1 MMHTVVIGDIHGMLP
16 EFQAL
21 VAKLQLGHEDRLV
34 LVGDL
39 MDKGPDPAGCVRYAR
54 EIGAQMVL
62 GNHEEK
68 HLRWRKHE
76 DRRASDP
83 KYKNPMKPMSPEKLA
98 QNQALSVEDVTW
110 LRSLPAM
117 LRFDNWLVVHGG
129 LLPGVPL
136 ENQYADTLVRVRW
149 VDDGGKMLSLDPENP
164 RQPEGSRFWTEV
176 YDGSLNVVYGH
187 AAHSLTEP
195 RVDRNGLGAEVWG
208 IDTGAAYGGRLTALV
223 LETRQ
228 VIQVQASRAYAEAW

>member
-1 MMHTVVIGDIHGMLP
+1 MLP

-21 VAKLQLGHEDRLV
+21 VAKLELGPEDRLV

-39 MDKGPDPAGCVRYAR
+39 LDKGPDPVGCVRYAR
-54 EIGAQMVL
+54 EIGARMIL

-68 HLRWRKHE
+68 ALRWLKHE
-76 DRRASDP
+76 GRRLENP
-83 KYKNPMKPMSPEKLA
+83 KYKNPMK
-98 QNQALSVEDVTW
+98 ALDPVKESQWRDLSDEDVAW
-110 LRSLPAM
+110 LRALPAM
-117 LRFDNWLVVHGG
+117 LRFDNWVVVHGG

-149 VDDGGKMLSLDPENP
+149 VDAGGKMLSLDPGNP
-164 RQPEGSRFWTEV
+164 QQPPGSKFWAEV
-176 YDGSLNVVYGH
+176 YDGPLNVVYGH

-223 LETRQ
+223 LETRE
-228 VIQVQASRAYAEAW
+228 VLQVQASRAYAEDFTDRSEA